1 MDLKTKVKENLAE
14 IKKLIFEDETPEE
27 KTVEMAD
34 VKTVSGETIRLTPA
48 AEVGAT
54 AEVIA
59 EDGELSPVA
68 DGDIELEDGS
78 ILTIEGGIV
87 ANMVMPEIEASKETP
102 EDKPSEFNAEKFAED
117 LTKSITDSLTESI
130 MATVDERL
138 KEFVKAE
145 VVTELDEK
153 FTNTTKKTIEL
164 VETIAAEPVA
174 EPTKKTH
181 QPFKRKRNG
190 RISLQE
196 LNKLNKK

>member
-27 KTVEMAD
+27 TPVEMAD

-68 DGDIELEDGS
+68 DGEVELEDGS

-87 ANMVMPEIEASKETP
+87 ANMVMPEIEAS
-102 EDKPSEFNAEKFAED
+102 EDKPAEFNAEKFAED
-117 LTKSITDSLTESI
+117 LTKSITDSILST
-130 MATVDERL
+130 MDERL

-164 VETIAAEPVA
+164 VETIAAEPVE

>member
-1 MDLKTKVKENLAE
+1 
-14 IKKLIFEDETPEE
+14 
-27 KTVEMAD
+27 
-34 VKTVSGETIRLTPA
+34 LTPA

-59 EDGELSPVA
+59 EDGTLTPVA

-78 ILTIEGGIV
+78 VLSIEGGIV
-87 ANMVMPEIEASKETP
+87 ANMVSPEIEASKE
-102 EDKPSEFNAEKFAED
+102 DKPAEFNAEKFAED
-117 LTKSITDSLTESI
+117 LTKSITDSILST
-130 MATVDERL
+130 MDEKL

-164 VETIAAEPVA
+164 VETIAAEPVE

-181 QPFKRKRNG
+181 QPFKRKKNG
-190 RISLQE
+190 RISFQE
-196 LNKLNKK
+196 LNELKNK